1 MLAQAAKGEFGAA
14 WLLLTAADFH
24 SSFFNRRF
32 LPSLCVAI
40 VMGCRFI
47 LFTVSKKGPISNSGL
62 SKRRLFNSIQLISS
76 Y

>member
-1 MLAQAAKGEFGAA
+1 LISQIIAQAAKGEFGAA
-14 WLLLTAADFH
+14 WLLMTAADFH

-47 LFTVSKKGPISNSGL
+47 LLPISKKGPFQILDYPKGGYSI
-62 SKRRLFNSIQLISS
+62 LFN
-76 Y
+76 